1 MNASKKRLGEDSL
14 VICAMSGDFVQRGE
28 PAMYSKY
35 ARAKAACLCGTDIV
49 VELPLPWSLSSAEG
63 FARGSVELLG
73 AMGISHLSFGSECG
87 NVEVLAQLADVLLDN
102 NIYEEIKIIQR
113 ENASLSYAAAR
124 QKAVETQMGERA
136 ELLANPNNILGVEY
150 IKAIKKL
157 DLDIKPVTVQRI
169 GNDHDC
175 AGQVGPKSASEIRNI
190 LRAGG
195 DIKGLVPD
203 EAQEVYA
210 EEARLGREQSRS
222 DIMEL
227 TLMSRLRMLS
237 REEFNSAPDAGDGL
251 GDRIYSAVREASSMD
266 ELYEIA
272 KTKRFALSR
281 IRRTIMCAAL
291 GVKNGMSE
299 EKVPYAR
306 VLAANPRGC
315 AYLRSISEKT
325 SIPVITKPAH
335 VKALSSDCTDVFALG
350 AKAHDLYVLSYGQKK
365 DRKGSEDWR
374 TGPFIVKNL

>member
-1 MNASKKRLGEDSL
+1 
-14 VICAMSGDFVQRGE
+14 
-28 PAMYSKY
+28 MYSKY
-35 ARAKAACLCGTDIV
+35 ARAKAACLCGADIV

-87 NVEVLAQLADVLLDN
+87 NVEVLAQLADVLLDS
-102 NIYEEIKIIQR
+102 NIYEEIKTIQR
-113 ENASLSYAAAR
+113 GNTALSYAAAR

-175 AGQVGPKSASEIRNI
+175 AGQAGPKSASEIRNI

-272 KTKRFALSR
+272 KTKRYAYARLRRMVLHAWLDIRPDELPALP
-281 IRRTIMCAAL
+281 
-291 GVKNGMSE
+291 
-299 EKVPYAR
+299 PYIR
-306 VLAANPRGC
+306 VLAVGAQGRGL
-315 AYLRSISEKT
+315 LRQMKETARLPVVIRPAGAEKLDG
-325 SIPVITKPAH
+325 A
-335 VKALSSDCTDVFALG
+335 AARLFRMEARCTD
-350 AKAHDLYVLSYGQKK
+350 LYTLAWPVPAAPGMEYRKGPVVLTDRAR
-365 DRKGSEDWR
+365 DRKKES
-374 TGPFIVKNL
+374 